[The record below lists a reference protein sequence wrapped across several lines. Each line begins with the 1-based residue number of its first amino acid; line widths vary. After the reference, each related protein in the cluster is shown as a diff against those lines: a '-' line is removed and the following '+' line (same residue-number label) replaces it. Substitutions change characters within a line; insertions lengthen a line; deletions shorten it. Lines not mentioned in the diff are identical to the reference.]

1 MSKATAIEAYKN
13 LIKEHKALKE
23 EMTKDFVAF
32 VKEWQGMGGTANAP
46 LFILSNRPKTIG
58 DAINNLEHTL
68 LLVELNAHISMDI
81 NEEEGLA
88 LFEAHIE
95 EVAAALQASKNL
107 WVTTKADWY
116 KYVAATLADS

>member
-88 LFEAHIE
+88 LFEEHTR
-95 EVAAALQASKNL
+95 EVADALEASKSL
-107 WVTTKADWY
+107 WATAIVDWR
-116 KYVAATLADS
+116 KYVVAIQANK